1 MVEKKSRCSLYPMS
15 LLWLYGIGKD
25 KMNINKQI
33 EKAREELRRLH
44 SKYQKEFFEINNKID
59 KYLESLEIKNGD

>member
-1 MVEKKSRCSLYPMS
+1 
-15 LLWLYGIGKD
+15 
-25 KMNINKQI
+25 MNINKQI